1 MCLGSSQNLAKNT
14 DGKWVSV
21 TADSNIYI
29 SALNFRGN
37 PDKLLDLAR
46 AGQIELHITDDILGE
61 VLRVL
66 KDTLRTTR
74 FWTARL
80 PENRITSLAAIN
92 TC

>member
-1 MCLGSSQNLAKNT
+1 ME
-14 DGKWVSV
+14 
-21 TADSNIYI
+21 
-29 SALNFRGN
+29 F
-37 PDKLLDLAR
+37 
-46 AGQIELHITDDILGE
+46 HITDDILGE

-80 PENRITSLAAIN
+80 PENRITSVAAIN

>member
-1 MCLGSSQNLAKNT
+1 VGQRHCRFQHLYLCSEFQ
-14 DGKWVSV
+14 
-21 TADSNIYI
+21 
-29 SALNFRGN
+29 GN

-80 PENRITSLAAIN
+80 PENPITSLAAIN